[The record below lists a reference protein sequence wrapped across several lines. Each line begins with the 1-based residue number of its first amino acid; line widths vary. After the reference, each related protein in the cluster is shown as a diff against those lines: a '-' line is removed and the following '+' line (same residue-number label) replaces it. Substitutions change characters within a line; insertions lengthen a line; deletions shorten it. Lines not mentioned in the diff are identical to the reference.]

1 MIGNVCLQGCA
12 ELDPE
17 AASRPSRKC
26 GGHLRMSTMGIGVVG
41 SEACVLALLPT
52 ESKM

>member
-1 MIGNVCLQGCA
+1 LIGNVCLQDCA

-26 GGHLRMSTMGIGVVG
+26 GGHLMMSGMGIGVVG
-41 SEACVLALLPT
+41 SEVCVLALLPT

>member
-12 ELDPE
+12 KLDPE
-17 AASRPSRKC
+17 ASSRPSRKC
-26 GGHLRMSTMGIGVVG
+26 GGHLMISAVGIGVVG
-41 SEACVLALLPT
+41 REACVLAVLPT